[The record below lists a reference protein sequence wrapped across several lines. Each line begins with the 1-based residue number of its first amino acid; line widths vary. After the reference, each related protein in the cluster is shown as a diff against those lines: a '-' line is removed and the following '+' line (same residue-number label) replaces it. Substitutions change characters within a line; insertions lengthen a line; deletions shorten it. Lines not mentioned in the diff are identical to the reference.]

1 MTAKEQLLQ
10 EIQRSPEI
18 LIQEVLDFFL
28 FTRSRRFNYS
38 EPEIIEEQATN
49 QPIWE
54 FAQELMQDAPPEELS
69 KLPADSD
76 RNATLLATIE
86 ALPDL
91 QKWQI
96 YQTLSVKFAPHS
108 AEAKAISRLPD
119 QDDPT
124 KWITSIEEEEPID
137 EQALN
142 AWLEKKGYQKANV

>member
-10 EIQRSPEI
+10 EIQHSPEL

-28 FTRSRRFNYS
+28 FTRNRRFNYS
-38 EPEIIEEQATN
+38 EPEIVEKQTTH

-54 FAQELMQDAPPEELS
+54 FAQELMQDAPPEELAN
-69 KLPADSD
+69 LPVDRA
-76 RNATLLATIE
+76 RNASLLETIE
-86 ALPDL
+86 ALSASE
-91 QKWQI
+91 KWQI
-96 YQTLSVKFAPHS
+96 YQTLSAKFAPHS

-119 QDDPT
+119 QNDPS
-124 KWITSIEEEEPID
+124 KWVTSIEEDESVD